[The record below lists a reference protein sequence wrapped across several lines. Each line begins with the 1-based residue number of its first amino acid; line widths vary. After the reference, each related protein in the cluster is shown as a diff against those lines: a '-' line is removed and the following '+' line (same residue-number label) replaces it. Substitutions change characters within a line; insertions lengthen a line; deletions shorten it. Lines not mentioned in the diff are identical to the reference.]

1 MITRHL
7 LLALAL
13 ASLQY
18 AAAQAPPAGTEAS
31 PVDDMVRDAINQ
43 FNRSRQPADPSDEH
57 TEPPCPEVAPPA
69 TPAPEATTAEP
80 PAPEDPPV
88 VPEPSLTVKVEKL
101 QLGEGPIDPKSVKLR
116 APFPA
121 KPLAAIPAGWRLESP
136 ATAPPF
142 LRTVELAPGASI
154 TLTIRPHLLVP
165 DSDGATRFAITEPG
179 LDPSLGY
186 RQTHTVGAVLAT
198 SIRQLDADAKQL
210 GDAIDQLQQL
220 VMALPQPEPKPSSK
234 PNSKTSSRP

>member
-1 MITRHL
+1 MITRL
-7 LLALAL
+7 ALALAL
-13 ASLQY
+13 ASLPH
-18 AAAQAPPAGTEAS
+18 AAAQAPPAGPPTDDVVREAIS
-31 PVDDMVRDAINQ
+31 K
-43 FNRSRQPADPSDEH
+43 FNVSRQPTDPPEELNAATEA
-57 TEPPCPEVAPPA
+57 TEPAA
-69 TPAPEATTAEP
+69 AQP
-80 PAPEDPPV
+80 PAPENPPAES
-88 VPEPSLTVKVEKL
+88 EPSLTVKVEKL
-101 QLGEGPIDPKSVKLR
+101 QLGEGPIDPQSVKLR

-220 VMALPQPEPKPSSK
+220 VMALPQPEPNPSQKPSAK
-234 PNSKTSSRP
+234 PNSKSSSRP

>member
-1 MITRHL
+1 MITRL
-7 LLALAL
+7 RLLALAL
-13 ASLQY
+13 ASLQH
-18 AAAQAPPAGTEAS
+18 AAAQAPPAGPPTDDVVREAISKFNVSRQSTDPPEELNAATEA
-31 PVDDMVRDAINQ
+31 
-43 FNRSRQPADPSDEH
+43 
-57 TEPPCPEVAPPA
+57 TEPAA
-69 TPAPEATTAEP
+69 AQP
-80 PAPEDPPV
+80 PAPENPPAES
-88 VPEPSLTVKVEKL
+88 EPSLTVKVEKL
-101 QLGEGPIDPKSVKLR
+101 QLGEGPIDPQSVKLR

-220 VMALPQPEPKPSSK
+220 VMALPQAEPKPSAK
-234 PNSKTSSRP
+234 PNSKSSSRP